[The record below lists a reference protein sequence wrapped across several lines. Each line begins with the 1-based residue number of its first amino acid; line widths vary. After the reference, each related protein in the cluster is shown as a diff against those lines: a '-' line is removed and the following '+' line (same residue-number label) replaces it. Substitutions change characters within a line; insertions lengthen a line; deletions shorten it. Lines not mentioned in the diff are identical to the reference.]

1 MAKNNKWRVLFL
13 LSLASAFVTTLLLV
27 GPIPTS
33 TAQQG
38 LGYGKQGSFTPPKD
52 ERQLVSMPD
61 GVKQVLRMDMI
72 SHLSALD
79 EILLNL
85 SDGDLDAAAELAESK
100 LGRSSMGKH
109 RGTGMGPGRFMP
121 KDMHDIAFSMHQA
134 ASSFAE
140 LAKKKGDLKRIYAAL
155 QEVSSHCVGCHSAYR
170 IQ

>member
-1 MAKNNKWRVLFL
+1 MTKNNKWRVLFL
-13 LSLASAFVTTLLLV
+13 LSLTSAFVTTLLLV

-33 TAQQG
+33 TAQPEP
-38 LGYGKQGSFTPPKD
+38 GYGKQRSFTPPKD

-72 SHLSALD
+72 SHLNALD

-85 SDGDLDAAAELAESK
+85 SEGRLDEAAEVAESK
-100 LGRSSMGKH
+100 LGKGSMGRH

-140 LAKKKGDLKRIYAAL
+140 LVKNKGDLNGIYAAL
-155 QEVSSHCVGCHSAYR
+155 QEVTSHCVGCHSAYR